1 MKKYINLLSDSNKK
15 STIIFIV
22 LNVILVFVETFSIAL
37 IPLVIDF
44 AINENPLLPR
54 YINFFENHLNN
65 LEKSETL
72 FYASIFFILIFILK
86 NIYVIGLVAY
96 QANLVKKFSRD
107 LKKTFFNLYIN
118 APFEII
124 NSYNSSQILRNVEN
138 ETSNYVM
145 NFFLI
150 LKSSKDI
157 LLFLTIFLLLLF
169 VNFVSTIVAVS
180 ALLFFL
186 ILYFF
191 TFYKKLKELGE
202 DLLSSKNNFIKM
214 LLQSLS
220 SIKTIK
226 VGKKENVILNKFLD
240 KVDVFEDARKK
251 INIIQAIPN
260 SLFEV
265 AFVVVIFSLIIF
277 ISQLELKNILPILS
291 LYIVSFTRL
300 LPIFSRFGQTLSV
313 LRSSYPSVKHLSSEI
328 EYFKQFKQIEKKSYY
343 PDKELKFENK
353 IEIIDLSF
361 KYLKGSN
368 DVIKNLNLS
377 IDKGKS
383 VGFVGKSGS
392 GKTTL
397 VNLLCGLLS
406 SSKGKIT
413 SDNIN
418 IFNNIDSWQKKIGLV
433 PQDNYLL
440 DDTVINNIL
449 FLDEKQNIDP
459 KKLSDALFYSGVS
472 EFIDKLNKGLD
483 TIVGEKGSIL
493 SGGQVQRIAL
503 ARLLYQ
509 DPKILILDEFTN
521 SLDPEGEDFILKKL
535 ELLKRKKGK
544 NFFIISHKIKPL
556 KICDEIIV
564 LENGEISKKYNFNE
578 FYERFGSLYG

>member
-1 MKKYINLLSDSNKK
+1 MKNYINLLNDSNKK
-15 STIIFIV
+15 STLIFIV
-22 LNVILVFVETFSIAL
+22 LNIILVFVESFSIAL

-96 QANLVKKFSRD
+96 QANLLKKFSRD
-107 LKKTFFNLYIN
+107 IKKTFFTLYIN

-124 NSYNSSQILRNVEN
+124 NSYSSSKILRNIEN
-138 ETSNYVM
+138 ETSNYVL

-169 VNFVSTIVAVS
+169 VDFVSTIIAIS
-180 ALLFFL
+180 TLLFFL

-202 DLLSSKNNFIKM
+202 DLLSSKNYFIKT

-226 VGKKENVILNKFLD
+226 IGKKENIILNKFLD

-265 AFVVVIFSLIIF
+265 TFVVVIFSLIIF
-277 ISQLELKNILPILS
+277 ISQSELKNILPILS
-291 LYIVSFTRL
+291 LYIVSFIRL
-300 LPIFSRFGQTLSV
+300 LPIFSRFGQTLSI

-328 EYFKQFKQIEKKSYY
+328 EYFKQFKQKKEKSYNA
-343 PDKELKFENK
+343 DIDLKFEKK
-353 IEIIDLSF
+353 IEIVDLSF

-383 VGFVGKSGS
+383 IGFVGKSGS

-406 SSKGKIT
+406 SSEGKIT
-413 SDNIN
+413 SDNVD

-449 FLDEKQNIDP
+449 FLDEKKKVDQ

-472 EFIDKLNKGLD
+472 EFINKLNKGLN

-521 SLDPEGEDFILKKL
+521 SLDPESEDFILKKL
-535 ELLKRKKGK
+535 ELLKHKKDK

-556 KICDEIIV
+556 KICDEIII
-564 LENGEISKKYNFNE
+564 LENGRISKKYNFNE
-578 FYERFGSLYG
+578 FYERFGSLYD

>member
-1 MKKYINLLSDSNKK
+1 MKNYINLLSDSNKK
-15 STIIFIV
+15 STLIFIV
-22 LNVILVFVETFSIAL
+22 LNIILVFVESFSIAL

-54 YINFFENHLNN
+54 YINFFENHLDN

-72 FYASIFFILIFILK
+72 IYASIFFILIFILK
-86 NIYVIGLVAY
+86 NIYVIGIVTY
-96 QANLVKKFSRD
+96 QANLVKKFSHD
-107 LKKTFFNLYIN
+107 LKKTFFNLYIS

-124 NSYNSSQILRNVEN
+124 NSYNSSQILRNIEN

-169 VNFVSTIVAVS
+169 VDFVSTIVAITS
-180 ALLFFL
+180 LLFFL

-202 DLLSSKNNFIKM
+202 DLLSSKNYFIKM

-226 VGKKENVILNKFLD
+226 IGKKEKIILNKFLD
-240 KVDVFEDARKK
+240 KVDVFENARKK

-265 AFVVVIFSLIIF
+265 TFVVVIFSLIIF
-277 ISQLELKNILPILS
+277 ISQSELKNILPILS
-291 LYIVSFTRL
+291 LYIVSFIRL

-328 EYFKQFKQIEKKSYY
+328 EYFKQFKQKKEKSYNA
-343 PDKELKFENK
+343 DIDLEFEKK
-353 IEIIDLSF
+353 IEIVDLSF

-406 SSKGKIT
+406 SSNGKIT
-413 SDNIN
+413 SDNVD

-449 FLDEKQNIDP
+449 FLDDKKKVDQ

-472 EFIDKLNKGLD
+472 EFINKLNKGLD

-535 ELLKRKKGK
+535 ELLKQKKDK

-564 LENGEISKKYNFNE
+564 LENGKISKKYDFNE
-578 FYERFGSLYG
+578 FYERFGSLYD

>member
-1 MKKYINLLSDSNKK
+1 VKNYINLLNDSNKK
-15 STIIFIV
+15 STLIFIV
-22 LNVILVFVETFSIAL
+22 LNIILVFVESFSIAL

-96 QANLVKKFSRD
+96 QANLLKKFSRD
-107 LKKTFFNLYIN
+107 IKKTFFTLYIN

-124 NSYNSSQILRNVEN
+124 NSYNSSKILRNIEN
-138 ETSNYVM
+138 ETSNYVL

-169 VNFVSTIVAVS
+169 VDFVSTIIAIS
-180 ALLFFL
+180 TLLFFL

-202 DLLSSKNNFIKM
+202 DLLSSKNYFIKT

-226 VGKKENVILNKFLD
+226 IGKKENIILNKFLD
-240 KVDVFEDARKK
+240 KIDVFEDARKK

-265 AFVVVIFSLIIF
+265 TFVVVIFSLIIF
-277 ISQLELKNILPILS
+277 ISQSELKNILPILS
-291 LYIVSFTRL
+291 LYIVSFIRL
-300 LPIFSRFGQTLSV
+300 LPIFSRFGQTLSI

-328 EYFKQFKQIEKKSYY
+328 EYFKQFKQKKEKSYNA
-343 PDKELKFENK
+343 DIDLKFEKK
-353 IEIIDLSF
+353 IEIVDLSF

-383 VGFVGKSGS
+383 IGFVGKSGS

-406 SSKGKIT
+406 SSEGKIT
-413 SDNIN
+413 SDNVD

-449 FLDEKQNIDP
+449 FLDEKKKVDQ

-472 EFIDKLNKGLD
+472 EFINKLNKGLN

-521 SLDPEGEDFILKKL
+521 SLDPESEDFILKKL
-535 ELLKRKKGK
+535 ELLKHKKDK

-556 KICDEIIV
+556 KICDEIII
-564 LENGEISKKYNFNE
+564 LENGRISKKYNFNE
-578 FYERFGSLYG
+578 FYERFGSLYD

>member
-1 MKKYINLLSDSNKK
+1 MKKFIHLLSESNKK
-15 STIIFIV
+15 STIIFIA
-22 LNVILVFVETFSIAL
+22 LNIILVFVETFSIAL

-44 AINENPLLPR
+44 AINENPLLLK
-54 YINFFENHLNN
+54 YTSFFENHLSN
-65 LEKSETL
+65 LEKPEIL
-72 FYASIFFILIFILK
+72 LYGSIFFISLFILK

-96 QANLVKKFSRD
+96 QADLVKKFSRE
-107 LKKTFFNLYIN
+107 LKKTFFNLYVN
-118 APFEII
+118 APFEIV
-124 NSYNSSQILRNVEN
+124 NSYNSSQVLRNVEN
-138 ETSNYVM
+138 ETSDYVN

-157 LLFLTIFLLLLF
+157 LLFLSIFLLLLF

-180 ALLFFL
+180 TLLFFL

-191 TFYKKLKELGE
+191 VFYKKLKELGE
-202 DLLSSKNNFIKM
+202 DLLSAKNYFIKI

-220 SIKTIK
+220 SIKNIK
-226 VGKKENVILNKFLD
+226 VAKKENIILNKFLD

-251 INIIQAIPN
+251 TNIIQVIPN

-277 ISQLELKNILPILS
+277 ISQSELKNILPILS
-291 LYIVSFTRL
+291 LYVVSFIRL
-300 LPIFSRFGQTLSV
+300 LPIFSRFGQTLSA
-313 LRSSYPSVKHLSSEI
+313 LRSSYPSVVHLNSEI
-328 EYFKQFKQIEKKSYY
+328 EYFKNLKHSEKKIYN
-343 PDKELKFENK
+343 PDKK
-353 IEIIDLSF
+353 IEFEKKIDIVDLSF

-368 DVIKNLNLS
+368 DVFKNLNLS

-397 VNLLCGLLS
+397 INLLCGLLS
-406 SSKGKIT
+406 PSKGKIT
-413 SDNIN
+413 SDSIDIFENIN
-418 IFNNIDSWQKKIGLV
+418 DWQKKIGLV

-449 FLDEKQNIDP
+449 FLNDQKNVDQ

-483 TIVGEKGSIL
+483 TIVGERGSLL

-503 ARLLYQ
+503 ARILYQ

-521 SLDPEGEDFILKKL
+521 SLDPESEDFILKKL
-535 ELLKRKKGK
+535 ELLKQQKDK

-556 KICDEIIV
+556 KICDEIVV
-564 LENGEISKKYNFNE
+564 LENGKISKKYNFNE
-578 FYERFGSLYG
+578 FYDQFGSLYD

>member
-1 MKKYINLLSDSNKK
+1 MKNYINLLNDSNKK
-15 STIIFIV
+15 STLIFIV
-22 LNVILVFVETFSIAL
+22 LNIILVFVESFSIAL

-72 FYASIFFILIFILK
+72 FYASIFFIFIFILK

-96 QANLVKKFSRD
+96 QANLLKKFSRD
-107 LKKTFFNLYIN
+107 IKKTFFTLYIN

-124 NSYNSSQILRNVEN
+124 NSYSSSKILRNIEN
-138 ETSNYVM
+138 ETSNYVL

-169 VNFVSTIVAVS
+169 VDFVSTIIAIS
-180 ALLFFL
+180 TLLFFL

-202 DLLSSKNNFIKM
+202 DLLSSKNYFIKT

-226 VGKKENVILNKFLD
+226 IGKKENIILNKFLD

-265 AFVVVIFSLIIF
+265 TFVVVIFSLIIF
-277 ISQLELKNILPILS
+277 ISQSELKNILPILS
-291 LYIVSFTRL
+291 LYIVSFIRL
-300 LPIFSRFGQTLSV
+300 LPIFSRFGQTLSI

-328 EYFKQFKQIEKKSYY
+328 EYFKQFKQKKEKSYNA
-343 PDKELKFENK
+343 DIDLKFEKK
-353 IEIIDLSF
+353 IEIVDLSF

-383 VGFVGKSGS
+383 IGFVGKSGS

-406 SSKGKIT
+406 SSEGKIT
-413 SDNIN
+413 SDNVD

-449 FLDEKQNIDP
+449 FLDEKKKVDQ

-472 EFIDKLNKGLD
+472 EFINKLNKGLN

-521 SLDPEGEDFILKKL
+521 SLDPESEDFILKKL
-535 ELLKRKKGK
+535 ELLKHKKDK

-556 KICDEIIV
+556 KICDEIII
-564 LENGEISKKYNFNE
+564 LENGRISKKYNFNE
-578 FYERFGSLYG
+578 FYERFGSLYD

>member
-1 MKKYINLLSDSNKK
+1 M
-15 STIIFIV
+15 
-22 LNVILVFVETFSIAL
+22 
-37 IPLVIDF
+37 
-44 AINENPLLPR
+44 
-54 YINFFENHLNN
+54 
-65 LEKSETL
+65 
-72 FYASIFFILIFILK
+72 
-86 NIYVIGLVAY
+86 
-96 QANLVKKFSRD
+96 
-107 LKKTFFNLYIN
+107 
-118 APFEII
+118 
-124 NSYNSSQILRNVEN
+124 
-138 ETSNYVM
+138 
-145 NFFLI
+145 
-150 LKSSKDI
+150 
-157 LLFLTIFLLLLF
+157 
-169 VNFVSTIVAVS
+169 
-180 ALLFFL
+180 
-186 ILYFF
+186 
-191 TFYKKLKELGE
+191 FYKKLKELGE
-202 DLLSSKNNFIKM
+202 DLLSSKNDFIKT

-226 VGKKENVILNKFLD
+226 VGKKENIILNKFLD
-240 KVDVFEDARKK
+240 KVGVFEDARRK

-265 AFVVVIFSLIIF
+265 AFVVVIFSSIIF
-277 ISQLELKNILPILS
+277 ISQLELKNFLPILS
-291 LYIVSFTRL
+291 LYVVSFIRL
-300 LPIFSRFGQTLSV
+300 LPIFSRFGQSLSI

-328 EYFKQFKQIEKKSYY
+328 EYFKQIKQIEKKSYNT
-343 PDKELKFENK
+343 DIELQFEKK
-353 IEIIDLSF
+353 IEIIGLSF
-361 KYLKGSN
+361 KYLKDSN

-413 SDNIN
+413 SDNVD
-418 IFNNIDSWQKKIGLV
+418 IFNNIDSWQRKIGLV

-449 FLDEKQNIDP
+449 FLDEKKNADP

-472 EFIDKLNKGLD
+472 EFINKLNKGLD

-535 ELLKRKKGK
+535 ELLKHKKDK

-564 LENGEISKKYNFNE
+564 LENGKISKKYSFNE
-578 FYERFGSLYG
+578 FYERFGSLYD